1 MKSSLGIFRRD
12 TKFNHDK
19 DLRRIN
25 EELSIKWT
33 VTNSFKE
40 NDKAVYSPF
49 GPICKNAYHIVKV
62 TIKLFLVLNIQK
74 IEMNLRYYSPIAQ
87 AILCA
92 NSRRFT
98 LHTTFKN
105 DMFGQVLKN
114 RLL

>member
-1 MKSSLGIFRRD
+1 MKSSLGIFRRY
-12 TKFNHDK
+12 TKFNNDK
-19 DLRRIN
+19 DLRHID

-33 VTNSFKE
+33 GTSFKE
-40 NDKAVYSPF
+40 NDKAVCSPF

-74 IEMNLRYYSPIAQ
+74 IETNLRYFSPIAQ

-98 LHTTFKN
+98 LHTSFKN